1 MARDL
6 MRDAALPAG
15 LHDVRIVKSGAFVV
29 TDGNSRGVASYI
41 PGTLWPGSLAL
52 PDDFLLD
59 NLPNTTLYPRG
70 DTTLSAITTAAQ
82 QTAIWTALFGI
93 QTRVLTAL
101 DAIGGS
107 YQGAQ
112 HELARVCGIS
122 RERLNKRLG
131 SMVESGKIERTRNG
145 SQGDLLEIPWQDRG
159 RYWQP
164 GTPNA
169 SALHHTHV
177 VEERADE
184 TFMRQ
189 RDRERRE
196 RARWPGITKLEQIH
210 GLENTGLENTGLE
223 NTGLETANDLVG
235 CP

>member
-1 MARDL
+1 MARGDQAKL
-6 MRDAALPAG
+6 VLPSG
-15 LHDVRIVKSGAFVV
+15 MHTPRIVRSGAFIVF
-29 TDGNSRGVASYI
+29 DGNSRCVASFI

-59 NLPNTTLYPRG
+59 NLPGTTLQPRAE
-70 DTTLSAITTAAQ
+70 TTLETITIAAQ
-82 QTAIWTALFGI
+82 QSAIWTALFGI

-131 SMVESGKIERTRNG
+131 NMVDAGLIERTRNG
-145 SQGDLLEIPWQDRG
+145 SQGDRLEIPWHDRG
-159 RYWQP
+159 RYWRAGKP
-164 GTPNA
+164 DA
-169 SALHHTHV
+169 SALHHDHV
-177 VEERADE
+177 AQERASE
-184 TFMRQ
+184 RLMLQ
-189 RDRERRE
+189 RERERRE
-196 RARWPGITKLEQIH
+196 RARWPGIVR
-210 GLENTGLENTGLE
+210 LENT
-223 NTGLETANDLVG
+223 DSVG